1 MQCTLRCD
9 CNGHYRSCIVRRGRL
24 GAEGIFGERIVA
36 EKMLQCRA
44 REKEDMNGPKPLPQ
58 PELNAAYY
66 RQRAQESRDAANR
79 ASDPRIRQQLLDIAE
94 GYDRL
99 AELDEAWERDHPNRQ
114 R

>member
-1 MQCTLRCD
+1 MPGILADRTAAEDILKRCA
-9 CNGHYRSCIVRRGRL
+9 L
-24 GAEGIFGERIVA
+24 
-36 EKMLQCRA
+36 
-44 REKEDMNGPKPLPQ
+44 EKEDMKRPKPLPQ

-66 RQRAQESRDAANR
+66 RQRAQESRDAAKR
-79 ASDPRIRQQLLDIAE
+79 ASDPRVRQQLLDIAG